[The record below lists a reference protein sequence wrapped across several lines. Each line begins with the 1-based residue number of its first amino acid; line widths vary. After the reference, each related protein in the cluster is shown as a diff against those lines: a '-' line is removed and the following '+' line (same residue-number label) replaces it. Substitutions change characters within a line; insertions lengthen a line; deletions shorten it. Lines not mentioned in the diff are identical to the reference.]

1 MPPKKQSRHFILKA
15 PVWESMARIIR
26 FALAIVSSILSPGK
40 VSRSGP
46 TGVNAGKTVR
56 RFPGAKIHQRSWHE
70 GPVTWGLFC
79 RHQAWVGLSAGGRP
93 IGKYRQWAMGFQPL
107 GFPLFVG
114 KLVFAQLMDFLPL
127 HSFVAVSVLSIEL
140 SAKNFFIFGSVSVHG
155 VHTTDVPRKSGCD
168 VPVIVEIGGAALLA
182 LSL

>member
-1 MPPKKQSRHFILKA
+1 
-15 PVWESMARIIR
+15 MARIIR

-40 VSRSGP
+40 VARSGP
-46 TGVNAGKTVR
+46 TGVNAGKKVR
-56 RFPGAKIHQRSWHE
+56 RFPGAKIHQRSWQE
-70 GPVTWGLFC
+70 GPVTWGLFS

-127 HSFVAVSVLSIEL
+127 HTFRRCVGVIHRAIQQKLFHIWISFCAWRSH
-140 SAKNFFIFGSVSVHG
+140 N
-155 VHTTDVPRKSGCD
+155 
-168 VPVIVEIGGAALLA
+168 
-182 LSL
+182 

>member
-1 MPPKKQSRHFILKA
+1 VNAYGEQYLKA
-15 PVWESMARIIR
+15 GIPQ
-26 FALAIVSSILSPGK
+26 IVASLSVILPQLS
-40 VSRSGP
+40 
-46 TGVNAGKTVR
+46 
-56 RFPGAKIHQRSWHE
+56 FPGDPEPSKIHQRSWHE

-140 SAKNFFIFGSVSVHG
+140 SAKNFFHIWISFCAWRSHN
-155 VHTTDVPRKSGCD
+155 
-168 VPVIVEIGGAALLA
+168 
-182 LSL
+182 